1 MSKLAMVVSG
11 VMLALML
18 PGKATAAACD
28 RTCLYGFLDAYL
40 AAIDARNPAKLP
52 LAKGVR
58 FTENGVEMKFP
69 DGMWNSV
76 DGRGKYD
83 LRFADEKEGQVGI
96 YTVVTEN
103 GNPSILALRMKVVD
117 ARITEIETIMG
128 RYEEGRDFPSP
139 SPQKLYVR
147 PILNDTVPVEV
158 RTSRAAMIAAANGYF
173 DSLQL
178 NDGTLHTVFDPRCD
192 RIENG
197 VETTNNPER
206 AKTVSA
212 FYALGC
218 EQQFKLG
225 IYKINKRV
233 RERRYPLIDEERG
246 IVVAAGFFDHAN
258 TFDHYLLKDGREMK
272 TALKWPN
279 SISLLEAFKIR
290 DGKISRIEAVFTY
303 VPYFMPSP
311 FAATNV
317 DHQTR

>member
-1 MSKLAMVVSG
+1 MSKLVMVLSG

-76 DGRGKYD
+76 DGRGDYD

-103 GNPSILALRMKVVD
+103 GNPSILSLRMKVVD

-147 PILNDTVPVEV
+147 PILNEKVPVEV

-178 NDGTLHTVFDPRCD
+178 NDGTLHTAFDPRCD

-197 VETTNNPER
+197 IETTNNPER

-225 IYKINKRV
+225 LYRYDD
-233 RERRYPLIDEERG
+233 RLRARRFTLVDEERG
-246 IVVAAGFFDHAN
+246 LVLTSGFIDHVG
-258 TFDHYLLKDGREMK
+258 K
-272 TALKWPN
+272 
-279 SISLLEAFKIR
+279 LLEFKLTDGTTRKTNYRTPHTYQLMELFKIIN
-290 DGKISRIEAVFTY
+290 GKIAQVEAVFIT
-303 VPYFMPSP
+303 VPYNMQSP
-311 FAATNV
+311 W
-317 DHQTR
+317 DK